1 MTSVLHLHHPD
12 DERYS
17 LRYLNPDPD
26 ARAEKVANL
35 REKPDIDILLTEE
48 TVDGQCIYLAYT
60 RTVADAAQPDF
71 ETAADVSEW
80 ADRSFSATDRQIVIV
95 VARIFHGI
103 LDEKDAQG
111 EDLAIYKQ
119 MNLEAI
125 PDILNRVEWRQ
136 SVPEVGAELLSRFI
150 LAHPMPNTNHRTGIG
165 LLDRYLSSY
174 DETFAMPDTGEDDRW
189 YDWVR
194 DYIHDSKRLLTLR
207 NYYPVLQWAARYGYD
222 AVERKE
228 GIRIEFETLNFDR
241 DDYRDYHTDRHLD
254 RSRRFVNTVLEET
267 QTTHLREKID
277 DGKRAFGDRLR
288 GAGGNA

>member
-1 MTSVLHLHHPD
+1 MTVG
-12 DERYS
+12 
-17 LRYLNPDPD
+17 DPQVVTLGVS
-26 ARAEKVANL
+26 RRRGRK
-35 REKPDIDILLTEE
+35 
-48 TVDGQCIYLAYT
+48 YT

-95 VARIFHGI
+95 VARIFRGI

-119 MNLEAI
+119 MDLESI
-125 PDILNRVEWRQ
+125 PDILNRVEWCQ

-189 YDWVR
+189 YDCAR

-207 NYYPVLQWAARYGYD
+207 NYYPVYFIGPPTTATTRSSAKRG
-222 AVERKE
+222 
-228 GIRIEFETLNFDR
+228 FELTSAILISTVMITGTTTPIAISIGVGDLW
-241 DDYRDYHTDRHLD
+241 T
-254 RSRRFVNTVLEET
+254 RS
-267 QTTHLREKID
+267 
-277 DGKRAFGDRLR
+277 
-288 GAGGNA
+288 

>member
-1 MTSVLHLHHPD
+1 
-12 DERYS
+12 
-17 LRYLNPDPD
+17 
-26 ARAEKVANL
+26 
-35 REKPDIDILLTEE
+35 
-48 TVDGQCIYLAYT
+48 
-60 RTVADAAQPDF
+60 
-71 ETAADVSEW
+71 
-80 ADRSFSATDRQIVIV
+80 
-95 VARIFHGI
+95 
-103 LDEKDAQG
+103 
-111 EDLAIYKQ
+111 

-241 DDYRDYHTDRHLD
+241 DDYRDYYTDRHLD